1 MKKLNGTIRVKYIN
15 CEYFLSV
22 KDSRGKKLCS
32 GSEYDPKVR
41 KAFQELDEQKIA
53 SVNWF
58 ISKANES
65 YVFDVNMGSV
75 AIGENW
81 GIDFWMEGGWLE
93 DWSNCFSLG
102 SENVKIKE
110 LKKEALAK
118 N

>member
-1 MKKLNGTIRVKYIN
+1 MKGLNGTIRVRYIDCN
-15 CEYFLSV
+15 YFLSV
-22 KDSRGKKLCS
+22 MDSTGKELYD
-32 GSEYDPKVR
+32 GSMYDSEIR
-41 KAFQELDEQKIA
+41 KAFCDLDEHEIA
-53 SVNWF
+53 SVDWF

-81 GIDFWMEGGWLE
+81 AIDFWMEGGWLE